1 MILDESGFMLQPLL
15 RRTWAPQGETPI
27 SDAWD
32 RHDRLSVLSA
42 LAVSPSRRRLR
53 LFFAVHQENIR
64 TPQVLEFLSE
74 LRRHLRCRAI
84 LIWDRWNV
92 HRSAA
97 RRVTDT
103 HPDWFDFEW
112 LPAYAPELNPVEHVW
127 NHTKYGEL
135 ANFLPDDLL
144 HLNVAVQWSLI
155 GKERNQRALHACFRG
170 AQLSL

>member
-1 MILDESGFMLQPLL
+1 MLQPLL
-15 RRTWAPQGETPI
+15 RRTWAPQGQTPL

-32 RHDRLSVLSA
+32 RHDRLSVISA
-42 LAVSPSRRRLR
+42 LTVSPDRRRLR

-97 RRVTDT
+97 RQMACA

-112 LPAYAPELNPVEHVW
+112 LPAYAPDLNPVEHVW
-127 NHTKYGEL
+127 NQTKFGDL
-135 ANFLPDDLL
+135 ANFIPENLL
-144 HLNVAVQWSLI
+144 HLNVAVHWSLI
-155 GKERNQRALHACFRG
+155 DKERNQRILYSCFRG